1 MKYRF
6 AVISM
11 GTANY
16 IPEEENT
23 IFDLSNSN
31 GFQPWLGIDHANK
44 NANKTKSRY
53 ATMEKAIK
61 IFN

>member
-1 MKYRF
+1 
-6 AVISM
+6 M

-44 NANKTKSRY
+44 KNFQINKIIKKKKTTKIYDTKKTR
-53 ATMEKAIK
+53 K
-61 IFN
+61 